1 MGFIYALRN
10 SENTR
15 VYIGQT
21 RRDCKTRFY
30 EHKKYAHRLARE
42 SKLYTAMNEIGTDSF
57 YIEVLEECSDDL
69 LDTLENFYI
78 NKYNSVKCG
87 YNTYYP
93 VSTYR
98 NYVVHDYTDKVIDM
112 YKSGFSFAKI
122 AKGSNISANE
132 VAKIVRKYGIER
144 DKSVEQKHTFEPK
157 PIVMYSLNFEP
168 QKQFSSIKS
177 AYKWLL
183 ENSEYN
189 VTKFGAYAYID
200 VACSNGNVAYGH
212 RWQTL
217 DSLRYNGI
225 LFRSKF
231 DLEDYLDGAPIYLS
245 KCGIC
250 YETATAMNRVKTMK
264 NKQR

>member
-1 MGFIYALRN
+1 MGFIYVLK
-10 SENTR
+10 NTINDKM
-15 VYIGQT
+15 YIGQT
-21 RRDCKTRFY
+21 RRDYQTRFY
-30 EHKKYAHRLARE
+30 EHKVYARRLEKE
-42 SKLYTAMNEIGTDSF
+42 SKLYIAMNELGINNF
-57 YIEVLEECSDDL
+57 YIEVLEQCSDEL
-69 LDTLENFYI
+69 LNTLELHYI
-78 NKYNSVKCG
+78 RKYNTVNCG
-87 YNTYYP
+87 YNTTYP
-93 VSTYR
+93 VQSNR
-98 NYVVHDYTDKVIDM
+98 NYKVHDYTDKVIDM

-132 VAKIVRKYGIER
+132 VAKIIRKYGIER
-144 DKSVEQKHTFEPK
+144 DKSVKQKHTFEPK

-177 AYKWLL
+177 AYEWLL

-200 VACSNGNVAYGH
+200 VACSNGNIAYGH

-250 YETATAMNRVKTMK
+250 YETATAMNRVKTMYQHK
-264 NKQR
+264 L